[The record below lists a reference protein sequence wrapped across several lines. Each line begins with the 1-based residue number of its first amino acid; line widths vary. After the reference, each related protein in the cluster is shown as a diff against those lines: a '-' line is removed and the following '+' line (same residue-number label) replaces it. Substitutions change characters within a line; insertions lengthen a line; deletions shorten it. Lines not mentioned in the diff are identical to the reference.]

1 MTNTA
6 TSAVTPDT
14 IALSSASRPSLAVY
28 DGQIRLGHLVRR
40 GDGVEA
46 FDVDGVSYGTFQDMK
61 SAAFGL
67 PRRRAP

>member
-14 IALSSASRPSLAVY
+14 IALSSRPSLAVY

-40 GDGVEA
+40 GDGFEA
-46 FDVDGVSYGTFQDMK
+46 FDVDGVSYGTFHDMK
-61 SAAFGL
+61 SAAFIL
-67 PRRRAP
+67 PARTAP